1 MAYKACKTLIT
12 AGRTAGLADRIDLF
26 YAFDRITSEQYTE
39 LVSLLSG
46 DAE

>member
-1 MAYKACKTLIT
+1 MAYLACKKLIS
-12 AGRTAGLADRIDLF
+12 AGKTTGLAEKIDLF